1 MGAVRNAL
9 RVKLVDIPLEGHL
22 TEPALAATLRAAA
35 QQLEP
40 PCAMVVDCLAM
51 DDYDP
56 EARRAFVE
64 WHKAHKGR
72 VSAVAIL
79 TSKASWRLVISAM
92 ALASGQRMKPFA
104 DRASAEAW
112 IRSLG

>member
-1 MGAVRNAL
+1 MRNAL
-9 RVKLVDIPLEGHL
+9 PVKLVEIPLEGHL
-22 TEPALAATLRAAA
+22 TEPALAATLSAAA
-35 QQLEP
+35 QQIEP

-56 EARRAFVE
+56 DARRAFVE
-64 WHKAHKGR
+64 WHKAHKAR